1 VLSFSVKQPLKP
13 WEFTMFRFLTA
24 LFAGVFT
31 VALIGCGPEPVV
43 VDPDADDDTTVIE
56 RDVEVVEPAAPAN
69 DAGTGVQV
77 DVGGGE
83 GVDVKVDSDNT
94 PDANPNQ

>member
-1 VLSFSVKQPLKP
+1 LPKLL
-13 WEFTMFRFLTA
+13 EFTMSRFLA
-24 LFAGVFT
+24 AMFAGVFAT
-31 VALIGCGPEPVV
+31 ALTGCGPEPVV
-43 VDPDADDDTTVIE
+43 VEPDEDADTTVIE

-94 PDANPNQ
+94 PDASPNQ

>member
-1 VLSFSVKQPLKP
+1 
-13 WEFTMFRFLTA
+13 MFRFLSA
-24 LFAGVFT
+24 LFFGVCAT
-31 VALIGCGPEPVV
+31 ALIGCGPKPVV
-43 VDPDADDDTTVIE
+43 VDPDGGEDTTIIE

-77 DVGGGE
+77 DVGGGK